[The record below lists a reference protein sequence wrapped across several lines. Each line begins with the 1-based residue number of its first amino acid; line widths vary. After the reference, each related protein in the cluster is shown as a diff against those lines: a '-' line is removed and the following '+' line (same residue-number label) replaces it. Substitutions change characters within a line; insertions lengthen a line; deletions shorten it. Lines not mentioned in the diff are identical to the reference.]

1 MSAVTP
7 DVAAAG
13 LLPATLRVVVTV
25 GTDHHPFDRLI
36 DWVNDWLAEHPG
48 HAETFFVQTGTSAV
62 APGCPAADYLDTQK
76 LDELLDEADVLV
88 CHGGPASIADAWRR
102 GHVPIAVPRLRRLGE
117 HVDDHQLDFCVKVA
131 ELGHVRLARTADDF
145 AAHLGAAG
153 TDRDYAPVRLPAPD
167 VDAAVAR
174 FSALV
179 DELVSRPRRRP
190 SLLNLARRRRPGPAG
205 PGGGPHPGGPES
217 GESSIWRAAGTSAS
231 SGLDGAPKKEQG

>member
-1 MSAVTP
+1 VSAVTA
-7 DVAAAG
+7 DVAADG
-13 LLPATLRVVVTV
+13 VLPATLRVVVTV

-36 DWVNDWLAEHPG
+36 GWVNDWLADHPG

-62 APGCPAADYLDTQK
+62 APNCPAADYLDTQK

-102 GHVPIAVPRLRRLGE
+102 GHVPIAVPRRCRLGE
-117 HVDDHQLDFCVKVA
+117 HVDDHQLDFCLKVA
-131 ELGHVRLARTADDF
+131 EHGHVRLARTAEDF
-145 AAHLGAAG
+145 AAHLSAAG
-153 TDRDYAPVRLPAPD
+153 TDRGAPVRLPAAD
-167 VDAAVAR
+167 VDATVAR
-174 FSALV
+174 FGALV

-217 GESSIWRAAGTSAS
+217 GKSSIWRAAGTPAS
-231 SGLDGAPKKEQG
+231 LGLDGASKKEQG